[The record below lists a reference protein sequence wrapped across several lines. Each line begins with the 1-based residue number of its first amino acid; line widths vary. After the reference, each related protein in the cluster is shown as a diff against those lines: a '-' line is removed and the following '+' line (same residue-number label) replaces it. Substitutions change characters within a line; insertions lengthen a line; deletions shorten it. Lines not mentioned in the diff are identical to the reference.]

1 MKIKSLFCFFI
12 VLIFVTTCFTIN
24 VSSESDE
31 ELFTIS
37 GNVYTSGGGQAGDT
51 SIKLNSGDS
60 IWSGTSGEYE
70 ITDVPFGEHVIRAYF
85 KDNGHTVSYRKIF
98 VDSDIELDWYEGKN
112 WATFEM
118 FDSSGQYVEESPM
131 STIKLIQSGES
142 SSPTNGRL
150 EVGPLEI
157 GEYYTARAYYGNEDH
172 STQYVH
178 FRLDSSSP
186 NDFDFNHGLNS
197 RYGFIITEEGEP
209 ISDVKVSNGSTEVL
223 SNDDGFFIF
232 ENLVVGSSE
241 TFTFEKSNIE
251 VSNPI
256 TITIEDGEGWMN
268 ASAIGEI
275 NYPEAPT
282 FVTETQVLRL
292 SMLPIDIKWL
302 GGNHSLFYTLSSN
315 GKAIYE
321 GFSQNFLFD
330 TNQVGNYEFQ
340 IGATNSNGTTNTTQK
355 LILVILPEQ
364 SSVDVWQPGMS
375 WNYDISYTPTSVS
388 PDPEGIHRAT
398 YTVLGKENVID
409 AYGNDKETFLLR
421 KTDDYY
427 MEREKSYRWVDSS
440 NLLTLKTY
448 WEDDPSSSSYYQRGT
463 MGWSFT
469 DSSGSEIN
477 PIIQEGNFTMHFNR
491 TNIIG
496 VPGHPNGY
504 DDTENIVQITHN
516 VLVNTPAGQFST
528 VYISI
533 IDNNDGIVSW
543 ELWYNETAKNWVK
556 IIDRLPG
563 SHAEMVEYNLT
574 SFYMPL
580 NPQFIT
586 ESEDNYI
593 FNDYTISWAPFEGA
607 ESYKLVENGNTIYS
621 GNNTEFQILDRVDGT
636 YTYEMYAV
644 LPAEAMI
651 KSSSITFNISFVPE
665 VPSFVTTNQQIVKGA
680 SLEINWEYDEE
691 ILWYS
696 LIIEDKNGVKT
707 ELYNGTDTSIKLDNL
722 PPGQNRLRVQA
733 KLDSGKI
740 TDFSDSIF
748 IKVEDSDEDSP
759 MISIIPIL
767 VILVALATINKSRNK
782 TR

>member
-232 ENLVVGSSE
+232 ENLVVGSLE

-330 TNQVGNYEFQ
+330 TNQVGNYELQ

-722 PPGQNRLRVQA
+722 PSGQNRLRVQA

>member
-330 TNQVGNYEFQ
+330 TNQVGNYELQ

-696 LIIEDKNGVKT
+696 LIIEDKNGLKT

-722 PPGQNRLRVQA
+722 PSGQNRLRVQA

>member
-330 TNQVGNYEFQ
+330 TNQVGNYELQ

-722 PPGQNRLRVQA
+722 PSGQNRLRVQA

>member
-1 MKIKSLFCFFI
+1 
-12 VLIFVTTCFTIN
+12 

-330 TNQVGNYEFQ
+330 TNQVGNYELQ

-722 PPGQNRLRVQA
+722 PSGQNRLRVQA

>member
-330 TNQVGNYEFQ
+330 TNQVGNYELQ

-388 PDPEGIHRAT
+388 PDLEGIHRAT

-722 PPGQNRLRVQA
+722 PSGQNRLRVQA

>member
-330 TNQVGNYEFQ
+330 TNQVGNYELQ

-722 PPGQNRLRVQA
+722 PSGQNRLRVQA
-733 KLDSGKI
+733 KLDSGKM